1 MLDHPI
7 NSQFIFLISL
17 LFFFLFFCK
26 GFDKW
31 SWAVELYTCIEM
43 PSLLCC
49 AYYNLYRW
57 WSKRQQHTTIR
68 PHRIQITRRRQLPCT
83 RNESNTIFAA
93 VATCSCQIEKSPSPL
108 RNNKQMNPPIWMK
121 SVNSL
126 SLSQERKKEQRET
139 RLFHGRARKNTYKFS
154 SSSSSFFGDEWQWLC
169 MHCIYPRGRLKKSH
183 VMWMR
188 TNGTVRLSNSW
199 WCVVVASFNFGWVL
213 WPPSEA
219 QGIQCNPQLLPPNFR
234 TFHFNLI

>member
-126 SLSQERKKEQRET
+126 SLSRKKEGAARNTLVSRASKKKHLQIFFFFFFLFWWRMTMALYALHISTWQIEKVT
-139 RLFHGRARKNTYKFS
+139 RDVNAYKRHRS
-154 SSSSSFFGDEWQWLC
+154 SVQLLVVCGCCIIQFWL
-169 MHCIYPRGRLKKSH
+169 SA
-183 VMWMR
+183 VA
-188 TNGTVRLSNSW
+188 TVRGS
-199 WCVVVASFNFGWVL
+199 GYPMQ
-213 WPPSEA
+213 PPTFA
-219 QGIQCNPQLLPPNFR
+219 TKLPHLPF
-234 TFHFNLI
+234 